1 MTIFIQKSLKKMLA
15 NINYKGIVQV
25 QKDFEFTYGRPRQC
39 VKKFGNYTIVI
50 FQTGRCRVM
59 GCKKPLDE
67 TTLPFTIKHLTIQ
80 SVTVTSDLK
89 RVIDLYK
96 LAAKMKSMYE
106 PELFPALR
114 CLDYC
119 PLCVNVFSSGKVVIL
134 GLKNLEYENF
144 VNGILSNI
152 LSNL

>member
-1 MTIFIQKSLKKMLA
+1 MLA
-15 NINYKGIVQV
+15 NINYKGVVKV
-25 QKDFEFTYGRPRQC
+25 QKDFDFNYGRPRQC
-39 VKKFGNYTIVI
+39 VKKCGTYTIVI

-67 TTLPFTIKHLTIQ
+67 STLPFPIKNLTIQ

-89 RVIDLYK
+89 RIIDLYK
-96 LAAKMKSMYE
+96 LASKMKSMYE

-134 GLKNLEYENF
+134 GIRNLEYETF
-144 VNGILSNI
+144 VNSILLNI
-152 LSNL
+152 LSYL